1 MHPVEKYIEALK
13 EVNPRKIAD
22 CFTED
27 GVFNDSAMVPLG
39 HGIVHLTGREAIFEG
54 FTAMLAGG
62 NSVTE
67 LLYHHGNVVHYTV
80 TTGPM
85 VSKCVGIGTEENGLM
100 KEYFVIPLGDTSLI
114 KG

>member
-1 MHPVEKYIEALK
+1 MRAVEKYIEALK

-27 GVFNDSAMVPLG
+27 AVFNDSAMVPDG
-39 HGIVHLTGREAIFEG
+39 FGIVHLEGRENIFKG
-54 FTAMLAGG
+54 FSEMLAGG

-67 LLYHHGNVVHYTV
+67 LLYHNNDVVHYTV

-85 VSKCVGIGTEENGLM
+85 CSKCVGVGTEENGLL
-100 KEYFVIPLGDTSLI
+100 KSYFVVPLGDTSQI